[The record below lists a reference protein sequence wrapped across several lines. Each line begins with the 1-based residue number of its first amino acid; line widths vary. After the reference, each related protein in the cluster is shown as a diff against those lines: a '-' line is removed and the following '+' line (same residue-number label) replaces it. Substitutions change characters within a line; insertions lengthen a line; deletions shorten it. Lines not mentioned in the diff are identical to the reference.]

1 MVWSEVPVL
10 RAAPPDQEVTV
21 MFALFATLPLPLP
34 PAPRR
39 ASLLARLARRFGLR
53 G

>member
-1 MVWSEVPVL
+1 MP
-10 RAAPPDQEVTV
+10 RRRNTEVTV
-21 MFALFATLPLPLP
+21 MFALFATLPPP

-39 ASLLARLARRFGLR
+39 ASLLARLARRFRR